1 MVTWGRFKS
10 HHRNSAGLYNSICS
24 ERGVIRKTEAK
35 TMQPSPTAGKLMGRG
50 RERAGSDGFVPPQF
64 RATALQHER
73 TKAAATAVHFSALAL
88 TPTDIPRSGGPVASL
103 LTEPYPG
110 ICRMWSVA
118 HGPFRAAVLFGCGSN
133 SPSPIQ
139 VRMTCWRSD
148 KMGRNAQIR
157 SGDWDF

>member
-35 TMQPSPTAGKLMGRG
+35 TMQPSPTAGKLMGQG
-50 RERAGSDGFVPPQF
+50 RERAGSDVFVPHQF

-73 TKAAATAVHFSALAL
+73 TKAAATAVHFNALAL

-110 ICRMWSVA
+110 ICRIWSLA
-118 HGPFRAAVLFGCGSN
+118 HGPFRVAVL
-133 SPSPIQ
+133 
-139 VRMTCWRSD
+139 SD
-148 KMGRNAQIR
+148 VAPTAPALSK
-157 SGDWDF
+157 